1 MIWRTGLRPHSTPSV
16 LPCDS
21 PLGSS
26 GKKASLSSFTP
37 SPGDLSRRTRE
48 LRKVPCNVHFVYS
61 SGFAYAVRSVE
72 RLTCGSSDRK
82 ATFVAL
88 TPTPASTLGDLSRR
102 TRELRKVPC
111 GFSPASAGVENATA
125 GSEASRSDGGALRE
139 FPSFSWHGTHRSALL
154 AIRLSALRAKRHRWR
169 CSLRITL
176 LAAGRPAP
184 LTVLHRWSFC
194 ANRLPFL
201 QKAA

>member
-1 MIWRTGLRPHSTPSV
+1 MLRYYGFYVKGP
-16 LPCDS
+16 DS
-21 PLGSS
+21 HKQLI
-26 GKKASLSSFTP
+26 
-37 SPGDLSRRTRE
+37 RRQ
-48 LRKVPCNVHFVYS
+48 
-61 SGFAYAVRSVE
+61 

-82 ATFVAL
+82 ATFAAL
-88 TPTPASTLGDLSRR
+88 TPPPTATLSSLPCESPAA
-102 TRELRKVPC
+102 LRA
-111 GFSPASAGVENATA
+111 GWRFSPASAGVENATA